1 MPTFRYKAL
10 QTDGAV
16 AEGQLEASGRPDAFR
31 QMEGLG
37 LRPVSL
43 SEGATTEKK
52 AGPSLGN
59 LGDFSF
65 KLQSQRVS
73 AKALENFTR
82 LLSSLLA
89 AGVSFE
95 PGTRHPL
102 LGSLHA
108 GRGGE
113 MEGDPRPGD

>member
-59 LGDFSF
+59 LGDFS
-65 KLQSQRVS
+65 L
-73 AKALENFTR
+73 KA
-82 LLSSLLA
+82 SVA
-89 AGVSFE
+89 ARFRKGIGKFHA
-95 PGTRHPL
+95 PAFQF
-102 LGSLHA
+102 A
-108 GRGGE
+108 GR
-113 MEGDPRPGD
+113 PAYR